1 MKKQDLQNN
10 IADKCLEIIHIP
22 NLISK
27 FNDLKRNNEKK
38 IKKINDNKKFNKFN
52 SICLKRNKELLSCKS
67 ERINSKLRK
76 IKIPNILNI
85 SKIKSNSF
93 FKKLS
98 QENNSFHKI
107 DFTKDFINFKHSFQ
121 KLKVNS
127 LFNKSSD
134 DLLKENKI
142 LNLDL
147 NLEYYKPKIPQKLRF
162 ANINSKIIIFDKK
175 NFSFRDSENNKDN
188 SFIIN
193 NNYKLSSLKSIS
205 IINRE
210 IIKNNSKISIDCI
223 KPRNNKEINL
233 KQLFP
238 KFFQKLNIRKIQFK
252 K

>member
-1 MKKQDLQNN
+1 MKKQDLPNN

-22 NLISK
+22 NLSSK

-134 DLLKENKI
+134 D
-142 LNLDL
+142 
-147 NLEYYKPKIPQKLRF
+147 EYYKPKIPQKLRF

-205 IINRE
+205 NINRE